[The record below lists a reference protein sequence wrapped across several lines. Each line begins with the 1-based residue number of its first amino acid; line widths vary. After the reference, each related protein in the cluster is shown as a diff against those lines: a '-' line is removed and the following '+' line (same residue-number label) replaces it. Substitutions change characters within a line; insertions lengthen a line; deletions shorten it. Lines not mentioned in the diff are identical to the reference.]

1 MVEIAYEM
9 FVSSMEGREKAEHY
23 KLEAKIVER
32 ET

>member
-1 MVEIAYEM
+1 M